1 MYKSLDAADL
11 RAYTGRPWDLVGREK
26 REFLASRFRKGGPAA
41 ARAAAR
47 RLLRRWRILHPD
59 IICSAGRADDLVTHV
74 TLKHQFE
81 QASHGFRGR

>member
-1 MYKSLDAADL
+1 MYKSLKPADL
-11 RAYTGRPWDLVGREK
+11 RAYTGRSWDLVRREK
-26 REFLASRFRKGGPAA
+26 LEYLASRFRKGGPAA

-59 IICSAGRADDLVTHV
+59 IICSPSRADDLVAHV

-81 QASHGFRGR
+81 QSSHGFRGR